1 MCGIAGTVRIGD
13 LDLVERMTALIY
25 YRGPDDYGLYEDG
38 EVRLGHRRLSILDL
52 SNAGHQPMQSD
63 DGQLVITF
71 NGEIYNYRELRRDLE
86 KRGHRFHSGTDTETI
101 LYGYREF
108 GIDCLNH
115 LEGMFAFALWD
126 RKQRQL
132 LLARDRT
139 GIKPLFYYQQ
149 GDGLAF
155 ASELKPILLVPG
167 LERRVNRRALRSAI
181 RYASN
186 IENESMMA
194 SVFKLPP
201 GQWLLWRDGVCKQ
214 GTYWTHP
221 AAVPEPWDEKQLA
234 KDLRATLTQVVQSHM
249 ISDAPLGAAL
259 SGGLDSSGIVALM
272 SQGDQAGKVDTFTV
286 GHGTDDPDLINSRVV
301 AEHCRT
307 NHHEIL
313 ISAENVADLLPAVI
327 WHMEE
332 PLGQMEAVQMYINYR
347 EAAKF
352 VKVLLIGEGADECF
366 AGYSRYKLLQPSIPM
381 PTKVRKDLYERVYMY
396 ADKAPGS
403 LIARLVSR
411 SLWGHLP
418 GSPLPDPGPCAPLPL
433 SGVNGKHVLEQA
445 LVHDQRTY
453 LHHLSLKRA
462 DALGMAHSLELRVP
476 FLDRQIVELAARIP
490 GSLKLRRGIE
500 KYILRRALEPL
511 LPRAITWRRKR
522 AFQMQLNLGLV
533 ETLDYLYDKLLNPAD
548 VRARGFFD
556 VQLVSALRTKQPG
569 RFATPMAQKV
579 WSYRVWSMILC
590 ELWARIFLDRSVS
603 TRPPASLADLLGH
616 SIVGTRPNS

>member
-1 MCGIAGTVRIGD
+1 M
-13 LDLVERMTALIY
+13 L
-25 YRGPDDYGLYEDG
+25 
-38 EVRLGHRRLSILDL
+38 
-52 SNAGHQPMQSD
+52 SD
-63 DGQLVITF
+63 DGELAISF
-71 NGEIYNYRELRRDLE
+71 NGEIYNFPGLRQELE
-86 KRGHRFHSGTDTETI
+86 KRGYHFHTETDTEVI
-101 LYGYREF
+101 LNAYREF
-108 GIDCLNH
+108 GIDFLRH

-139 GIKPLFYYQQ
+139 GIKPLFYYQRD
-149 GDGLAF
+149 GGLAF

-186 IENESMMA
+186 IEDESMIA

-201 GQWLLWRDGVCKQ
+201 AHYLIWRDGNCSQ

-221 AAVPEPWDEKQLA
+221 VAAPEPWDEQTLA
-234 KDLRATLTQVVQSHM
+234 KELRRTLTEVVQGHM
-249 ISDAPLGAAL
+249 LSDAPLGAAL

-272 SQGDQAGKVDTFTV
+272 SQGNNTKVDTFTV
-286 GHGTDDPDLINSRVV
+286 GHGTDDPDLINARLV
-301 AEHCRT
+301 AEHCGT

-313 ISAENVADLLPAVI
+313 VSAENVLDLLPTVI
-327 WHMEE
+327 WHLEE
-332 PLGQMEAVQMYINYR
+332 PLGQMESVQMYINYR

-366 AGYSRYKLLQPSIPM
+366 AGYSRYKLLHSSM
-381 PTKVRKDLYERVYMY
+381 PLPARVRKDLYERVYMY
-396 ADKAPGS
+396 ADRAPNS
-403 LIARLVSR
+403 FPARAVAR
-411 SLWGHLP
+411 TLWGHLP
-418 GSPLPDPGPCAPLPL
+418 GSPLPDPQPLAPMPPA
-433 SGVNGKHVLEQA
+433 GVNGKNVLGQA

-462 DALGMAHSLELRVP
+462 DALGMAHSVELRVP
-476 FLDRQIVELAARIP
+476 FLDQQIVELASRIP
-490 GSLKLRRGIE
+490 ASMMLRRGME

-511 LPRAITWRRKR
+511 LPRTITWRRKR
-522 AFQMQLNLGLV
+522 GFQMRLNLGLV
-533 ETLDYLYDKLLNPAD
+533 DTLDYLCDKLLNPEA

-556 VQLVSALRTKQPG
+556 PQLVNKLRYGRPG

-590 ELWARIFLDRSVS
+590 ELWARTFLDQSVS
-603 TRPPASLADLLGH
+603 SGPAKTVADLL
-616 SIVGTRPNS
+616 

>member
-13 LDLVERMTALIY
+13 RDVVEKMTTLIS
-25 YRGPDDYGLYEDG
+25 YRGPDDFGFYEDG
-38 EVRLGHRRLSILDL
+38 DVVLGHRRLSILDL
-52 SNAGHQPMQSD
+52 SAAGHQPMQSD

-71 NGEIYNYRELRRDLE
+71 NGEIYNYRDLRAELE
-86 KRGHRFHSGTDTETI
+86 KRNYRFQTGTDTETI
-101 LYGYREF
+101 LYAYREF
-108 GIDCLNH
+108 GIDFLAH

-139 GIKPLFYYQQ
+139 GIKPLFYYRQN
-149 GDGLAF
+149 DGLAF
-155 ASELKPILLVPG
+155 ASELKPLLLVPG

-186 IENESMMA
+186 IEDESMLA

-201 GQWLLWRDGVCKQ
+201 GNWLVWRDGICEQ
-214 GTYWTHP
+214 GSYWIHP
-221 AAVPEPWDEKQLA
+221 SPAPEQWDEQKLA
-234 KDLRATLTQVVQSHM
+234 GELRSTLTSVVQSHM

-259 SGGLDSSGIVALM
+259 SGGLDSSGVVALM
-272 SQGDQAGKVDTFTV
+272 AQCNQQSKVDTFTV
-286 GHGTDDPDLINSRVV
+286 GHGIDDPDLINARLV

-313 ISAENVADLLPAVI
+313 IHAENVVDLLPVVM
-327 WHMEE
+327 WHLEE
-332 PLGQMEAVQMYINYR
+332 PLGQMESVQMYLNYR

-366 AGYSRYKLLQPSIPM
+366 AGYSRYKLLQGVFPM
-381 PTKVRKDLYERVYMY
+381 PMGVRKELYERVYMY
-396 ADKAPGS
+396 ADQSPSS
-403 LIARLVSR
+403 LSARVLAR
-411 SLWGHLP
+411 SLWGRLP
-418 GSPLPDPGPCAPLPL
+418 GSPLADPEPRAAMPLAD
-433 SGVNGKHVLEQA
+433 VDGKHVVEHA
-445 LVHDQRTY
+445 LNHDQKGY

-490 GSLKLRRGIE
+490 GSMMMRRGME

-511 LPRAITWRRKR
+511 LPRSITWRRKR
-522 AFQMQLNLGLV
+522 GFQMRLNLGLV
-533 ETLDYLYDKLLNPAD
+533 EALDYLCDKLLSDTD

-556 VQLVSALRTKQPG
+556 PQLVNALRHG
-569 RFATPMAQKV
+569 RPRRTATPMAHKV

-590 ELWARIFLDRSVS
+590 ELWARIFLDRPISQ
-603 TRPPASLADLLGH
+603 TPPATLNELL
-616 SIVGTRPNS
+616 